1 MLKSLIV
8 SRYALAFALSAPFFF
23 GAVQQVPE
31 IVAKTDALIAPA
43 GVSTGD
49 FRRILGDSSGLVLA
63 DLSSRSP
70 LFDRYK

>member
-1 MLKSLIV
+1 MLKSLIF

-23 GAVQQVPE
+23 GALQQVPE

-43 GVSTGD
+43 GVSTVE
-49 FRRILGDSSGLVLA
+49 FRRVLGDSSGRVLA

-70 LFDRYK
+70 LFDQYR